1 MCKLYT
7 VNKSSFS
14 ISVLYLPDTVG
25 TKHQYE
31 IVALWSSGTG
41 KKFIDVIESVCDVGN
56 CIKKKLSF
64 LLIRAFSG
72 LFLALSYLSCA
83 LHKLQLTKFTI
94 INDDRKQDITCC
106 F

>member
-64 LLIRAFSG
+64 LLIVRAFSG
-72 LFLALSYLSCA
+72 LFLALSFLCIA
-83 LHKLQLTKFTI
+83 ITI